1 MTRDERRGTN
11 DKVQKSKY
19 VKNCNLFL
27 FNYKNM
33 KRELFAQCIPYDEN
47 IKGRIGGNPPIA
59 IESKIPERYGF
70 YATLVHPDKEDK
82 MLSILITKDLDKLVN
97 NSIYPSIDI
106 KVIEHEYSIMST
118 HSENSLENFNNKMFS
133 IGEYTKEKDSKFLF
147 IKVGGEPRFIQN
159 KEFYYKQLL
168 EDNYSFFLMID
179 EEGYIEEAF
188 DDVFNFG
195 ALYLYKH
202 NDTKEIIAGFWQCS

>member
-1 MTRDERRGTN
+1 M
-11 DKVQKSKY
+11 
-19 VKNCNLFL
+19 
-27 FNYKNM
+27 
-33 KRELFAQCIPYDEN
+33 
-47 IKGRIGGNPPIA
+47 
-59 IESKIPERYGF
+59 ESKIPERYGF

-179 EEGYIEEAF
+179 EEGYTNIMTQKKLLQ
-188 DDVFNFG
+188 DFG
-195 ALYLYKH
+195 NVRNKVMYQIYPYPPNNLIDKPHERY
-202 NDTKEIIAGFWQCS
+202 TKRENGKENK

>member
-1 MTRDERRGTN
+1 
-11 DKVQKSKY
+11 
-19 VKNCNLFL
+19 
-27 FNYKNM
+27 
-33 KRELFAQCIPYDEN
+33 
-47 IKGRIGGNPPIA
+47 
-59 IESKIPERYGF
+59 
-70 YATLVHPDKEDK
+70 
-82 MLSILITKDLDKLVN
+82 
-97 NSIYPSIDI
+97 
-106 KVIEHEYSIMST
+106 
-118 HSENSLENFNNKMFS
+118 MFS

-195 ALYLYKH
+195 ALYSMTQKKLLQDFGNVRNKVIYQ
-202 NDTKEIIAGFWQCS
+202 IYP